1 MRIAPLLLA
10 LSAALLASCAGWH
23 GSKHVHPQQ
32 LTVER
37 AKPNTPKVEVINDA
51 VIVVDQEP
59 IYIPR
64 NYIDKSIT
72 WEIVPSTSP
81 YSIAAVSVDA
91 EATTKRI
98 ALTNCRVLEGGK
110 KARCENTVD
119 EGKYKYTISVSGPAR
134 IDPLDPWI
142 WNGR

>member
-10 LSAALLASCAGWH
+10 LSAVLLTSCSAWQG
-23 GSKHVHPQQ
+23 KHVQ
-32 LTVER
+32 LRQVEFER
-37 AKPNTPKVEVINDA
+37 AKPNKPKVEVINDA

-64 NYIDKSIT
+64 NYVDKSIT
-72 WEIVPSTSP
+72 WEIVPSPSP
-81 YSIAAVSVDA
+81 YSIAAVSVEA

-110 KARCENTVD
+110 RARCENTGD